1 MLCCLPCLLL
11 LAMMPP
17 VQKAVD
23 LVFQTMP
30 HQVNIL
36 GNFMDNHDMPRMA
49 SYSTVN
55 EDIIL

>member
-1 MLCCLPCLLL
+1 VFCCCVYHP
-11 LAMMPP
+11 
-17 VQKAVD
+17 QKAVD

-49 SYSTVN
+49 SYEAAN